1 MPAPNMMADRLFY
14 KWLGGEIRRIDRTEG
29 VEMPPLTRM

>member
-14 KWLGGEIRRIDRTEG
+14 KWLGGEMRRIG
-29 VEMPPLTRM
+29 SAGGAEMPPLTRM